1 MFIDPGNVGFALDG
15 QIVLRWRFLFPAV
28 FLACRGGLGKR
39 GNIPSGE
46 TGTPRRSRG
55 AGRPE
60 FCKETLPSETE
71 GAGKTGCA
79 LHPRSHV
86 RVCKQ
91 ECAHEHTGSAENTR
105 PS

>member
-15 QIVLRWRFLFPAV
+15 QMVLRWRFLFPV
-28 FLACRGGLGKR
+28 IFLACRGGLGKR

-46 TGTPRRSRG
+46 TGYKTGLAQVRDLAALGARSLS
-55 AGRPE
+55 
-60 FCKETLPSETE
+60 ETLPSETE

-91 ECAHEHTGSAENTR
+91 ECAHEH
-105 PS
+105 